1 MIKSTPSGA
10 SGQETS
16 GKVWALAWPIIL
28 TNLSSPLLGAVD
40 TAVMGHLP
48 SPAYIGGVAI
58 GAIIFTFLYWG
69 FGFLRMG
76 TTGFAAQAFGADDP
90 AEVRASLIRPLALGA
105 ALGVLLIL
113 LQAPIATMAFSL
125 IDSSEEVTSFA
136 LAYYEIRIW
145 SAPATLIQYGVI
157 GWLLG
162 LQRPWAAMATQI
174 LVNSMNILL
183 DLLFV
188 LELGWGVEGVAAA
201 TLLAEISGAL
211 LGLAIVY
218 WTVRGLGGSWDW
230 PSTWRRDRLIALFRV
245 NRDIFIRN
253 LCLIAA
259 TSSFTAQ
266 GAAMSDVLLAA
277 NAILIN
283 LQQFLSYGLD
293 GFAHAA
299 EILGGGAV
307 GAKDRSAFRRVVIAA
322 TRLTIVST
330 LAISIAYAVFGTAII
345 SLFTDIDSVVEAAVV
360 YLPWMIASPILSA
373 PSFLLDGLFV
383 GATRTAAMRNAMV
396 VSLAVF
402 AACCALLVPEYGNH
416 GLWLSLMIF
425 MVARAVTLGIAY
437 PALERSIS
445 KPQQAAAQ

>member
-1 MIKSTPSGA
+1 MSKSEA
-10 SGQETS
+10 SETS
-16 GKVWALAWPIIL
+16 RKVWALAWPIIL

-48 SPAYIGGVAI
+48 GPAYIGGVAV
-58 GAIIFTFLYWG
+58 GAIIFTFLFWG

-76 TTGFAAQAFGADDP
+76 TTGFSAQAYGADDP
-90 AEVRASLIRPLALGA
+90 IEVRATLIRPLALGA
-105 ALGVLLIL
+105 VLGALLIL
-113 LQAPIATMAFSL
+113 LQAPVSAFVFPL
-125 IDSSEEVTSFA
+125 IDASEDVTSYA
-136 LAYYEIRIW
+136 QAYYDIRIW

-174 LVNSMNILL
+174 LVNSVNIVL
-183 DLLFV
+183 DLVFV
-188 LELGWGVEGVAAA
+188 LEFGWGVEGVAAA
-201 TLLAEISGAL
+201 TLLAEVAGTL

-218 WTVRGLGGSWDW
+218 RTVSRMGGTWDW
-230 PSTWRRDRLIALFRV
+230 PQICRRDRLISLFRV

-266 GAAMSDVLLAA
+266 GAAMSDALLAA

-283 LQQFLSYGLD
+283 LQHFLSHGLD

-307 GAKDRSAFRRVVIAA
+307 GAKDRSAFRRIVVSS
-322 TRLTIVST
+322 TYLTLAST
-330 LAISIAYAVFGTAII
+330 LAISIAYAVFGTEII
-345 SLFTDIDSVVEAAVV
+345 ALFTNIDEVLDAAAI
-360 YLPWMIASPILSA
+360 YLPWMIVSPFLSA
-373 PSFLLDGLFV
+373 PSFLLDGLFI
-383 GATRTAAMRNAMV
+383 GATRTVAMRNAMIA
-396 VSLAVF
+396 S
-402 AACCALLVPEYGNH
+402 LLVFGLACYFLVPLLGNH

-425 MVARAVTLGIAY
+425 MVARAVTLGVAY
-437 PALERSIS
+437 PALERSVS
-445 KPQQAAAQ
+445 GQKRLPAH

>member
-1 MIKSTPSGA
+1 MSKSKA
-10 SGQETS
+10 SETS

-48 SPAYIGGVAI
+48 GPAYIGGVAV
-58 GAIIFTFLYWG
+58 GAIIFTFLFWG

-76 TTGFAAQAFGADDP
+76 TTGFSAQAYGADDP
-90 AEVRASLIRPLALGA
+90 IEVRATLIRPLALGA
-105 ALGVLLIL
+105 VLGGFLIL
-113 LQAPIATMAFSL
+113 LQAPISAIVFPL
-125 IDSSEEVTSFA
+125 IQASEDVTNYA
-136 LAYYEIRIW
+136 QAYYEIRIW

-174 LVNSMNILL
+174 LVNSVNILL
-183 DLLFV
+183 DLFFV

-201 TLLAEISGAL
+201 TLLAEIAGTF

-218 WTVRGLGGSWDW
+218 RRVSRMGGTWNW
-230 PSTWRRDRLIALFRV
+230 PQICRRDRLVALFRV
-245 NRDIFIRN
+245 NRDIFVRN

-266 GAAMSDVLLAA
+266 SAAMSDALLAA

-283 LQQFLSYGLD
+283 LQHFLSHGLD

-307 GAKDRSAFRRVVIAA
+307 GARDRSAFKRIVLSA
-322 TRLTIVST
+322 TRLTIASS
-330 LAISIAYAVFGTAII
+330 LAISIAYAVFGAEII
-345 SLFTDIDSVVEAAVV
+345 ALFTNIEEVLDAAAV
-360 YLPWMIASPILSA
+360 YLPWMIVSPLLSA
-373 PSFLLDGLFV
+373 PSFLLDGLFI
-383 GATRTAAMRNAMV
+383 GATRTVAMRNAMV
-396 VSLAVF
+396 VSLVVF
-402 AACCALLVPEYGNH
+402 GIACYLLVPMLGNH

-425 MVARAVTLGIAY
+425 MVARAVTLGVAY

-445 KPQQAAAQ
+445 AAERRPAH